1 MNMQNPSTIHTD
13 NQPRIFGPVSPEI
26 DDALRTAHAAEFR
39 LENEYHIFDWE
50 ARLELA
56 EDLRGLA
63 EELPDELA
71 AVASGVAEALESDAA
86 DFSDWET
93 RCYAAGRCRVI
104 VRGLKS
110 NRQEVTT
117 NA

>member
-1 MNMQNPSTIHTD
+1 MNSTPVTPT
-13 NQPRIFGPVSPEI
+13 NQAPFIINASPEVYE
-26 DDALRTAHAAEFR
+26 ALRTARAAEFR
-39 LENEYHIFDWE
+39 LESEYHIFDWE

-56 EDLRGLA
+56 ADLRDLT

-86 DFSDWET
+86 NFSDWET
-93 RCYAAGRCRVI
+93 RAYAAERCRVI
-104 VRGLKS
+104 VRGLES
-110 NRQEVTT
+110 NRREVTA